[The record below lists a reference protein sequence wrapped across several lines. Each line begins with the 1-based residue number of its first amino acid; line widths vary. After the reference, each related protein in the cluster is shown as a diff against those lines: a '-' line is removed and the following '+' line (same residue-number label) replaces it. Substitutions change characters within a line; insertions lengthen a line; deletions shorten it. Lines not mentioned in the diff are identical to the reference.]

1 MVATAT
7 SVPFLFS
14 RAYFR
19 LSTYFLPL
27 YPIFLLLSVSFDPYA
42 PTMFFVIDPLPLEIV
57 PNIIVFPSYSFF
69 FAIHKVAL
77 VCFLGFRFEFNSKS
91 LLGIKLEITSIDNCL
106 KFGISDLSKSIEV
119 IPLEDAWMNLW
130 HFFDVLSCPSMKHSI
145 FPFSVFIISI
155 IEGHYSIPIM
165 FVTFKLPPIVSIFIF
180 FLRG

>member
-57 PNIIVFPSYSFF
+57 PNIIVFPS
-69 FAIHKVAL
+69 
-77 VCFLGFRFEFNSKS
+77 
-91 LLGIKLEITSIDNCL
+91 
-106 KFGISDLSKSIEV
+106 
-119 IPLEDAWMNLW
+119 
-130 HFFDVLSCPSMKHSI
+130 
-145 FPFSVFIISI
+145 
-155 IEGHYSIPIM
+155 
-165 FVTFKLPPIVSIFIF
+165 
-180 FLRG
+180 